1 MKTVQKRWLWS
12 LSLFGLAFV
21 GGWVTRY
28 YVNTPSFGKSTV
40 VVQRDFAPA
49 VADSRVPKS
58 NPKISEP
65 EMLRLY
71 WRVWSLVQDEYVEP
85 VDEEKLLQG
94 SLSAMLASLNDP
106 RSQYLNPKQ
115 YDQYARALNGEV
127 DGIGAVLKVIQRK
140 TTLRIKGSEET
151 APLEQSL
158 IQVVSVLPNS
168 PAEKAG
174 LQPGDF
180 ITYVDK
186 QWVISEDPF
195 AEVLQLQRIHSDRQQ
210 VREASERARERLR
223 NSITIAQAIET
234 LSHAPQPNE
243 RLKPLQLTIQRGSN
257 TLELTVGRS
266 QTRVRSLEYKM
277 LPNRVG
283 YLRISMLN
291 PRAVSEF
298 NSALD
303 TLRKGGANALVIDL
317 RGTAIGQQE
326 PTLQILSQ
334 LVRQRAVAMVETREG
349 KQMSKRALNLRQEPK
364 ASPLRLAVLVDR
376 GTYNLAELMALA
388 LRTGAKARLFGAT
401 TAGDASQTVLY
412 RLQDG
417 SAFTLT
423 VGRYYGADN
432 TAFHLRGVQPDERVA
447 EAVRMRGQ
455 PNGDPALDR
464 ALRWLSTNTKE
475 KKA

>member
-1 MKTVQKRWLWS
+1 MKKHWLWS
-12 LSLFGLAFV
+12 LSLLGFAFA
-21 GGWVTRY
+21 GGWMARY
-28 YVNTPSFGKSTV
+28 YVNTPTFGKSTV

-58 NPKISEP
+58 NPTISEP
-65 EMLRLY
+65 AMVRLY
-71 WRVWSLVQDEYVEP
+71 WRVWNLVQNEYVEP
-85 VDEEKLLQG
+85 VDEDKLLHG

-106 RSQYLNPKQ
+106 RSQYLEPKQ

-151 APLEQSL
+151 APLEQNL
-158 IQVVSVLPNS
+158 IQVVSVAPGS

-174 LQPGDF
+174 LQPGDL
-180 ITYVDK
+180 ITHIDK
-186 QWVISEDPF
+186 QWIISEDPF
-195 AEVLQLQRIHSDRQQ
+195 AEVLQLQRVHSDRQQ

-223 NSITIAQAIET
+223 NSITIGQAIET

-243 RLKPLQLTIQRGSN
+243 RLKPLQLTVQRGS
-257 TLELTVGRS
+257 TSLELTVTRS
-266 QTRVRSLEYKM
+266 QTRVRPIEYKM

-283 YLRISMLN
+283 YVRINLLN
-291 PRAVSEF
+291 NRAVSEF
-298 NSALD
+298 TNGMS
-303 TLRKGGANALVIDL
+303 TLQKGGANALVIDL

-334 LVRQRAVAMVETREG
+334 LVRQRSVAMVEYREG
-349 KQMSKRALNLRQEPK
+349 KQMRKRALNLRQDPK
-364 ASPLRLAVLVDR
+364 APSMRIAVLVDR

-388 LRTGAKARLFGAT
+388 LRTGAKARLFGTT

-412 RLQDG
+412 RLDNG

-423 VGRYYGADN
+423 VGRYYGTDN
-432 TAFHLRGVQPDERVA
+432 TAFHQRGIQPDERVA
-447 EAVRMRGQ
+447 ETVRMRGQ
-455 PNGDPALDR
+455 PNGDPVLDR
-464 ALRWLSTNTKE
+464 ALRWLSASPTPKE

>member
-1 MKTVQKRWLWS
+1 MQKRWLWS
-12 LSLFGLAFV
+12 LSLLGLAFA

-28 YVNTPSFGKSTV
+28 YVNTPTFGKSTV

-58 NPKISEP
+58 NPTVSEP
-65 EMLRLY
+65 AMVRLY
-71 WRVWSLVQDEYVEP
+71 WRVWSLVQNEYVEP
-85 VDEEKLLQG
+85 VDADKLLQG

-106 RSQYLNPKQ
+106 RSQYLEPKQ

-151 APLEQSL
+151 APLEQNL
-158 IQVVSVLPNS
+158 IQVVSVVPGS

-174 LQPGDF
+174 LQPGDL
-180 ITYVDK
+180 ITYIDK
-186 QWVISEDPF
+186 QWIISEDPF

-210 VREASERARERLR
+210 LREASERARERLR
-223 NSITIAQAIET
+223 NSITISQAIET

-243 RLKPLQLTIQRGSN
+243 RLKPLQLTVQRGGNS
-257 TLELTVGRS
+257 LDLTVTRS
-266 QTRVRSLEYKM
+266 QTRVRPVEYKM

-283 YLRISMLN
+283 YVRLN
-291 PRAVSEF
+291 LLNARAASEF
-298 NSALD
+298 SNVMT
-303 TLRKGGANALVIDL
+303 TLQKGGANALVIDL

-326 PTLQILSQ
+326 PTLQILNQ
-334 LVRQRAVAMVETREG
+334 LVRQRTVATVEYREG
-349 KQMSKRALNLRQEPK
+349 KQMRKRALNLRQEPK
-364 ASPLRLAVLVDR
+364 APNLRIAVLVDR

-388 LRTGAKARLFGAT
+388 LRTGAKAHLFGTT
-401 TAGDASQTVLY
+401 TAGDAAQTALY
-412 RLQDG
+412 RLDDG

-423 VGRYYGADN
+423 VGRYYGTDN
-432 TAFHLRGVQPDERVA
+432 TAFHQRGIQPDERVA

-455 PNGDPALDR
+455 PNGDPVLDR
-464 ALRWLSTNTKE
+464 ALRWLSTAPKE

>member
-1 MKTVQKRWLWS
+1 MQKRWLWS
-12 LSLFGLAFV
+12 LSLLGLAFA

-28 YVNTPSFGKSTV
+28 YVNTPTFGKSTV

-58 NPKISEP
+58 NPTVSEP
-65 EMLRLY
+65 AMVRLY
-71 WRVWSLVQDEYVEP
+71 WRVWSLVQNEYVEP
-85 VDEEKLLQG
+85 VDADKLLQG

-106 RSQYLNPKQ
+106 RSQYLEPKQ

-151 APLEQSL
+151 APLEQNL
-158 IQVVSVLPNS
+158 IQVVSVVPGS

-174 LQPGDF
+174 LQPGDL
-180 ITYVDK
+180 ITYIDK
-186 QWVISEDPF
+186 QWIISEDPF

-210 VREASERARERLR
+210 LREASERARERLR
-223 NSITIAQAIET
+223 NSITISQAIET

-243 RLKPLQLTIQRGSN
+243 RLKPLQLTVQRGGNS
-257 TLELTVGRS
+257 LDLTVTRS
-266 QTRVRSLEYKM
+266 QTRVRPVEYKM

-283 YLRISMLN
+283 YVRLN
-291 PRAVSEF
+291 LLNARAASEF
-298 NSALD
+298 SNVMT
-303 TLRKGGANALVIDL
+303 TLQKGGANALVIDL

-326 PTLQILSQ
+326 PTLQILNQ
-334 LVRQRAVAMVETREG
+334 LVRQRTVAAVEYREG
-349 KQMSKRALNLRQEPK
+349 KQMRKRALNLRQEPK
-364 ASPLRLAVLVDR
+364 APNLRIAVLVDR

-388 LRTGAKARLFGAT
+388 LRTGAKAHLFGTT
-401 TAGDASQTVLY
+401 TAGDASQTALY
-412 RLQDG
+412 RLDDG

-423 VGRYYGADN
+423 VGRYYGTDN
-432 TAFHLRGVQPDERVA
+432 TAFHQRGIQPDERVA

-455 PNGDPALDR
+455 PNGDPVLDR
-464 ALRWLSTNTKE
+464 ALRWLSTAPKE